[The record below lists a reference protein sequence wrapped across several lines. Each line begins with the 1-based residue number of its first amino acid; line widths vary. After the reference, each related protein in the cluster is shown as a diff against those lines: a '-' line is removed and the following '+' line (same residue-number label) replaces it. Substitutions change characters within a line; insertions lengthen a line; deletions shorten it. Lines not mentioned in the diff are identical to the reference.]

1 MLMSANVPNTKNYL
15 TDFMPMFLL
24 YTSSKHQKTR
34 GFLIFSGDIGN
45 IDLKWFDFNIA
56 KLETKDSEANFYLKI
71 I

>member
-1 MLMSANVPNTKNYL
+1 
-15 TDFMPMFLL
+15 MFLL
-24 YTSSKHQKTR
+24 CTSSKHQKTR

-45 IDLKWFDFNIA
+45 IDLKWIDFNIA